1 MNVNE
6 GLFRGDEGEGGKG
19 KESILRGEKDH
30 I

>member
-6 GLFRGDEGEGGKG
+6 RLFGGNDEEGREG